1 LAPLAAGGRLA
12 SGAGA
17 VLVNMLCA
25 KIVTD
30 WFAGR
35 ELALALGVM
44 LTSWPLGVWLGLAT
58 LGAVAAATTWR
69 TAILVTT
76 LATALAFGLMLCCYR
91 ARGGAR
97 RRLDHGPLVDDHG
110 S

>member
-1 LAPLAAGGRLA
+1 
-12 SGAGA
+12 
-17 VLVNMLCA
+17 
-25 KIVTD
+25 
-30 WFAGR
+30 
-35 ELALALGVM
+35 
-44 LTSWPLGVWLGLAT
+44 
-58 LGAVAAATTWR
+58 VAAATTWR